1 MSVCS
6 GLNALFSSQKKNPPV
21 SVHQK
26 AGRGCRGWGVEPL
39 LEFSRSLHH
48 LVLVG
53 RCPEQLDSG
62 LASNRQ
68 HVLAPG
74 AARPH
79 QSRMLAAN
87 QSSDFH
93 PPTTSP
99 LQTPPTTLS
108 RVNPRPAARPGEETL
123 AWR

>member
-6 GLNALFSSQKKNPPV
+6 GLNAPFSGQKKTPTV

-26 AGRGCRGWGVEPL
+26 GGRGCWGWGVEPL
-39 LEFSRSLHH
+39 QGSTRSLHH

-74 AARPH
+74 AARPR

-93 PPTTSP
+93 PSP
-99 LQTPPTTLS
+99 PFQTPP
-108 RVNPRPAARPGEETL
+108 RPHYPE
-123 AWR
+123 

>member
-1 MSVCS
+1 M
-6 GLNALFSSQKKNPPV
+6 
-21 SVHQK
+21 HQK
-26 AGRGCRGWGVEPL
+26 AGRGCWGWGVEPL

-62 LASNRQ
+62 LASTRQ

-79 QSRMLAAN
+79 QNRMLAAN
-87 QSSDFH
+87 QSSDFQ
-93 PPTTSP
+93 PPPSP
-99 LQTPPTTLS
+99 PFQNTPHHIIPSKSQTGSQAWLG
-108 RVNPRPAARPGEETL
+108 NPGLEVRTGHVHVHVHELR
-123 AWR
+123 